1 MRTRRVKVNFS
12 SSSYSLSI
20 SDLMSALCCIFLLFL
35 AITVY
40 KLNQQKREY
49 QQKNELATQYKN
61 KQEDLYKALEKE
73 FSIDLNRWGADISNV
88 DGAIRIRFT
97 DDSFMFAGG
106 SEILTPEFETV
117 LSDFFGRLIKVIGQ
131 DYFCN
136 DILEIRI
143 EGHTKKITGTE
154 SDYNQGMWLSMERTR
169 NALKHCLNNSII
181 SYDMIGGENSVNW
194 IRQRIAG
201 IGYSFSIP
209 GENNKDRRVEFKI
222 RTKAESVIDEL
233 QKLDGIAK

>member
-143 EGHTKKITGTE
+143 EGHTGNVAFNGK
-154 SDYNQGMWLSMERTR
+154 
-169 NALKHCLNNSII
+169 NS
-181 SYDMIGGENSVNW
+181 
-194 IRQRIAG
+194 
-201 IGYSFSIP
+201 
-209 GENNKDRRVEFKI
+209 
-222 RTKAESVIDEL
+222 
-233 QKLDGIAK
+233 